1 VVPITSVK
9 RILALALALVLLTG
23 CQPKPLE
30 KKSVV
35 GFYFDTVITLSAF
48 VDDDKVLKE
57 ALDECAR
64 YEKLF
69 SRTVQGSDIWRINE
83 ESGPIQVA
91 PETIEMLSDGLGV
104 SEASGGAFDMTV
116 EPETKLWNF
125 SGETAKLPDAEAL
138 KEAATHVDYKKL
150 VLKDSSVELPD
161 DMGLD
166 LGGIAKGYIA
176 DKLGEFLRKKGVK
189 SALIN
194 LGGNVLTVG
203 RRATDDAAWVVGIQD
218 PKAENGTNK
227 LTLKA
232 EDLSVVTSGNYERF
246 FILDGVRY
254 HHLLN
259 PRTGWPVNEGLDSIT
274 ILSKS
279 SAMGDALS
287 TACYVLGVDKGMELL
302 KKYDGIDAIF
312 VNSDG
317 SVVMTDGAKALIVDQ
332 PQAPQEAQDG

>member
-1 VVPITSVK
+1 M
-9 RILALALALVLLTG
+9 LVLLTG

-35 GFYFDTVITLSAF
+35 GFYFDTVVTLSAF

-69 SRTVQGSDIWRINE
+69 SRTIRGSDVWRINE
-83 ESGPIQVA
+83 ESGPVEVA
-91 PETIEMLSDGLGV
+91 PDTARMLTDALKIC
-104 SEASGGAFDMTV
+104 ADSGGAFDVTV
-116 EPETKLWNF
+116 EPETRLWDF
-125 SGETAKLPDAEAL
+125 SGAAAKLPDAGAL
-138 KEAATHVDYKKL
+138 REAATHVDYRKI
-150 VLKDSSVELPD
+150 VVDGSSVELPD

-166 LGGIAKGYIA
+166 LGGVAKGYIA
-176 DKLGEFLRKKGVK
+176 DRLGEFLREKGVK
-189 SALIN
+189 SALVN
-194 LGGNVLTVG
+194 LGGNVLTLG
-203 RRATDDAAWVVGIQD
+203 RRATDDAPWVVGIQD
-218 PKAENGTNK
+218 PKAENGANK

-259 PRTGWPVNEGLDSIT
+259 PATGWPVNEGLDSVT

-287 TACYVLGVDKGMELL
+287 TACYVLGIEKGVELVGQF
-302 KKYDGIDAIF
+302 DGVDAIF

-317 SVVMTDGAKALIVDQ
+317 SVVMTDGARALVVG
-332 PQAPQEAQDG
+332 APDFEEAQHG

>member
-1 VVPITSVK
+1 VVQIK
-9 RILALALALVLLTG
+9 HMQRILALVLTLVLLTG
-23 CQPKPLE
+23 CQQAKVLE

-48 VDDDKVLKE
+48 VQDDKVLKE

-69 SRTVQGSDIWRINE
+69 SRTIQGSDIWRINN
-83 ESGPIQVA
+83 ESGPTQVS
-91 PETIEMLSDGLGV
+91 PETVEMLSDALKI
-104 SEASGGAFDMTV
+104 SIASNGAFDVTV
-116 EPETKLWNF
+116 EPETKLWDF
-125 SGETAKLPDAEAL
+125 SGNSAKLPAADAL
-138 KEAATHVDYKKL
+138 KEAATHVDYRKL
-150 VLKDSSVELPD
+150 ELDGTTVTMPD

-176 DKLGEFLRKKGVK
+176 DKLVEFLRGRGVT

-203 RRATDDAAWVVGIQD
+203 RRATDDEPWVVGIQD
-218 PKAENGTNK
+218 PKAETGVNK
-227 LTLKA
+227 LTIKA
-232 EDLSVVTSGNYERF
+232 ENLSVVTSGNYERF
-246 FILDGVRY
+246 FILNGVRY

-259 PRTGWPVNEGLDSIT
+259 PLTGWPVNEGLDSVT

-287 TACYVLGVDKGMELL
+287 TACYVLGQEKGLELI
-302 KKYDGIDAIF
+302 KQFDGIDAIF
-312 VNSDG
+312 IASDG
-317 SVVMTDGAKALIVDQ
+317 TVTMTDGAKALVVDE
-332 PQAPQEAQDG
+332 P

>member
-1 VVPITSVK
+1 VVQIK
-9 RILALALALVLLTG
+9 YARKILALGLMLALLSG
-23 CQPKPLE
+23 CKPTKALE

-35 GFYFDTVITLSAF
+35 GFYFDTVITLSAY
-48 VDDDKVLKE
+48 VDDDAVLKA

-69 SRTVQGSDIWRINE
+69 SRTVEGSDVWRINNTT
-83 ESGPIQVA
+83 GPVEVS
-91 PETIEMLSDGLGV
+91 PETAEMLTDAL
-104 SEASGGAFDMTV
+104 EIAKASGGAFDVTV

-125 SGETAKLPDAEAL
+125 ETDDPKLPDAQAL
-138 KEAATHVDYKKL
+138 QEAATHVGYQKL
-150 VLKDSSVELPD
+150 QVSGTTVTLPD

-176 DKLGEFLRKKGVK
+176 DKLYKFLKDKGVT

-203 RRATDDAAWVVGIQD
+203 RRATDDQPWVVGIQD

-227 LTLKA
+227 LTVRA
-232 EDLSVVTSGNYERF
+232 EDLSVVTSGNYERY

-254 HHLLN
+254 LHLLN
-259 PRTGWPVNEGLDSIT
+259 PATGWPVNEGLDSVT

-287 TACYVLGVDKGMELL
+287 TACYVLGVDKGMELI
-302 KKYDGIDAIF
+302 KRFPGIDAIF
-312 VNSDG
+312 IASDG
-317 SVVMTDGAKALIVDQ
+317 TVTMTDGAKALVVDE
-332 PQAPQEAQDG
+332 P

>member
-1 VVPITSVK
+1 MVPIGYLK
-9 RILALALALVLLTG
+9 RVAALALALVLLTG
-23 CQPKPLE
+23 CQPKPPE

-48 VDDDKVLKE
+48 VEDDKALKE

-69 SRTVQGSDIWRINE
+69 SRTIQGSDIWRINE
-83 ESGPIQVA
+83 ESGPVQVS
-91 PETIEMLSDGLGV
+91 PETIEMLTDALGV
-104 SEASGGAFDMTV
+104 SETSGGAFDVTV
-116 EPETKLWNF
+116 EPETKLWDF
-125 SGETAKLPDAEAL
+125 SGETTKLPDAARL
-138 KEAATHVDYKKL
+138 KEAATHVDYRKL
-150 VLKDSSVELPD
+150 VIEGSTVELPD

-176 DKLGEFLRKKGVK
+176 DRLNEFLREQGVK

-203 RRATDDAAWVVGIQD
+203 RRATDDAPWVVGIQD
-218 PKAENGTNK
+218 PKAENGANK

-259 PRTGWPVNEGLDSIT
+259 PATGWPVNEGLDSVT

-287 TACYVLGVDKGMELL
+287 TACYVMGVDKGMELI
-302 KKYDGIDAIF
+302 KQYDGVDAIF

-317 SVVMTDGAKALIVDQ
+317 SVVMTDGAKALIVDE
-332 PQAPQEAQDG
+332 PQAS

>member
-1 VVPITSVK
+1 MVPIGYLK
-9 RILALALALVLLTG
+9 RVVALALALVLLTG
-23 CQPKPLE
+23 CQPKPPE

-48 VDDDKVLKE
+48 VEDDKVLKE

-69 SRTVQGSDIWRINE
+69 SRTIQGSDIWRINE
-83 ESGPIQVA
+83 ESGPVQVS
-91 PETIEMLSDGLGV
+91 PETIEMLTDALEV
-104 SEASGGAFDMTV
+104 SKASGGAFDVTV
-116 EPETKLWNF
+116 EPETKLWDF
-125 SGETAKLPDAEAL
+125 SGETEKLPGAAAL
-138 KEAATHVDYKKL
+138 KEAATHVDYRKL
-150 VLKDSSVELPD
+150 VIESSAVELPD

-176 DKLGEFLRKKGVK
+176 DRLNEFLREKGVK

-203 RRATDDAAWVVGIQD
+203 RRATDDAPWVVGIQD
-218 PKAENGTNK
+218 PKAENGANK

-259 PRTGWPVNEGLDSIT
+259 PATGWPVNEGLDSVT

-287 TACYVLGVDKGMELL
+287 TASYVLGLDKGMELI
-302 KKYDGIDAIF
+302 KQYDGVDAIF

-317 SVVMTDGAKALIVDQ
+317 SVVMTDGAKALVVDE
-332 PQAPQEAQDG
+332 PSF

>member
-1 VVPITSVK
+1 MVPIGHF
-9 RILALALALVLLTG
+9 RRLLALVLALVLLTG
-23 CQPKPLE
+23 CQRKPLE

-35 GFYFDTVITLSAF
+35 GFYFDTVVTLSAF

-69 SRTVQGSDIWRINE
+69 SRTIQGSDIWRINE
-83 ESGPIQVA
+83 ESGPVQVA
-91 PETIEMLSDGLGV
+91 PETIRMLTGALKISQ
-104 SEASGGAFDMTV
+104 ASGGAFDMTV
-116 EPETKLWNF
+116 EPETKLWDF
-125 SGETAKLPDAEAL
+125 SGETAKLPSADAL
-138 KEAATHVDYKKL
+138 REAAAHVDYRKL
-150 VLKDSSVELPD
+150 LIEGSSVTLPD

-166 LGGIAKGYIA
+166 LGGVAKGFIA
-176 DKLGEFLRKKGVK
+176 DRLGEFLRERGVK

-203 RRATDDAAWVVGIQD
+203 RRAIDGAPWVVGIRD
-218 PKAENGTNK
+218 PKAADGANK
-227 LTLKA
+227 LAFKA

-259 PRTGWPVNEGLDSIT
+259 PATGWPVNEGLDSVT

-287 TACYVLGVDKGMELL
+287 TACYVLGIDKGMELA
-302 KKYDGIDAIF
+302 KKYDGVDAVFI
-312 VNSDG
+312 NSDG
-317 SVVMTDGAKALIVDQ
+317 TVVMTDGAKALVADE
-332 PQAPQEAQDG
+332 P

>member
-1 VVPITSVK
+1 MVPIAHLK
-9 RILALALALVLLTG
+9 RMIALALALVLLTG

-69 SRTVQGSDIWRINE
+69 SRTIQGSDIWRINE
-83 ESGPIQVA
+83 ESGPVEVSK
-91 PETIEMLSDGLGV
+91 ETIEMLTDALEV
-104 SEASGGAFDMTV
+104 SKASGGAFDVTV
-116 EPETKLWNF
+116 EPETKLWDF
-125 SGETAKLPDAEAL
+125 SGETARLPDAEAL
-138 KEAATHVDYKKL
+138 KEAATHVDFRKL
-150 VLKDSSVELPD
+150 TIVGSTVELPD

-176 DKLGEFLRKKGVK
+176 DRLVEFLRERGVK

-203 RRATDDAAWVVGIQD
+203 RRATDDQPWVVGIQD
-218 PKAENGTNK
+218 PKAENGVNK

-259 PRTGWPVNEGLDSIT
+259 PLSGWPVNEGLDSVT

-287 TACYVLGVDKGMELL
+287 TACYVLGIDEGMELI
-302 KKYDGIDAIF
+302 KQFDGIDAIF
-312 VNSDG
+312 VKTDG
-317 SVVMTDGAKALIVDQ
+317 STVMTDGAKALVVS
-332 PQAPQEAQDG
+332 ETSL

>member
-1 VVPITSVK
+1 MVQIRYARK
-9 RILALALALVLLTG
+9 ILALSLALAFLTG
-23 CQPKPLE
+23 CQQTKALE

-35 GFYFDTVITLSAF
+35 GFYFDTVVTLTAY

-64 YEKLF
+64 YDKLF
-69 SRTVQGSDIWRINE
+69 SRTVEGSDIWRVNNTA
-83 ESGPIQVA
+83 GPVA
-91 PETIEMLSDGLGV
+91 VSPETAEMLTDALKIAA
-104 SEASGGAFDMTV
+104 ASGGAFDVTV
-116 EPETKLWNF
+116 EPESKLWNF
-125 SGETAKLPDAEAL
+125 TTDDPKLPDAAAL
-138 KEAATHVDYKKL
+138 KEAAAHVDYTKL
-150 VLKDSSVELPD
+150 SVSGTTVTLPD

-176 DKLGEFLRKKGVK
+176 DKLYKFFKDKGVT

-203 RRATDDAAWVVGIQD
+203 RRATDGQPWVVGIQD
-218 PKAENGTNK
+218 PKSENGTNK
-227 LTLKA
+227 LSVKA
-232 EDLSVVTSGNYERF
+232 EDLSVVTSGNYERY

-259 PRTGWPVNEGLDSIT
+259 PKTGWPVNEGLDSVT

-287 TACYVLGVDKGMELL
+287 TACYVLGVEKGMELL
-302 KKYDGIDAIF
+302 KQFPGIDAIF
-312 VNSDG
+312 IASDG
-317 SVVMTDGAKALIVDQ
+317 TIAMTDGAKALVANE
-332 PQAPQEAQDG
+332 P